1 MGTCGGIGV
10 KRGTLILTK
19 SGFDGCL
26 EKGIEIVALGQK
38 KRNQAD
44 ADPKFL
50 ADLTGTLSEMRVSY
64 EIGNTMTCNDFYE
77 KQGRF
82 L

>member
-1 MGTCGGIGV
+1 MGSCGRLDV
-10 KRGTLILTK
+10 KAGTLILTK
-19 SGFDGCL
+19 SGFHDRL

-38 KRNQAD
+38 KRYQAD

-50 ADLTGTLSEMRVSY
+50 ADLTGTLSEMKVSY